1 MTQPAVPPP
10 PEAPDGGAVPDVPLA
25 PPGTVPGLSDDVPP
39 VASPY
44 GTPPAYG
51 AAPPY
56 GGPPAAGAAPLYGT
70 PPTYGAAPPYGTS
83 PGYGVPS
90 AYGTGPGTAPAGT
103 PGTAALVLGIV
114 AAVLALVPV
123 LGVLA
128 VPLGVAALAAGIAGR
143 RRVRREGVGRPT
155 GRATA
160 GVVLG
165 VVAVVAGLGAQVT
178 YAVLVASDSSGSSS
192 DAGGDVAP
200 TPDEDAVVPPWEPL
214 TVAQVAWG
222 RDDLSPDEWWY
233 VVVVD
238 NPNPD
243 HRFEQT
249 QMWVEAV
256 AADGTLIAG
265 EWEYVDALP
274 GQVAVSGRFAELAGM
289 TPDRVEVRLPL
300 VQDVAYAPGVGG
312 LTVDGL
318 SSRTVSWGTT
328 VEGRVSSTF
337 TETLDIAPVVV
348 VATGP
353 DGDVLGVGRGY
364 VHDLAPGGDAPFE
377 ADVYRELPA
386 GTTFTAYV
394 SP

>member
-1 MTQPAVPPP
+1 MTTERPRDAVPPP
-10 PEAPDGGAVPDVPLA
+10 PGGEGSGDAEASAVPAVPLA
-25 PPGTVPGLSDDVPP
+25 PPGTVPGVTAHLP
-39 VASPY
+39 V
-44 GTPPAYG
+44 
-51 AAPPY
+51 
-56 GGPPAAGAAPLYGT
+56 APLYGT
-70 PPTYGAAPPYGTS
+70 PSGGRPSPYGAPVPTSYGTPPTSYGSPPPPAPYGALS
-83 PGYGVPS
+83 PDRPLQ
-90 AYGTGPGTAPAGT
+90 PI
-103 PGTAALVLGIV
+103 GTAALVLGVV

-123 LGVLA
+123 LGVFA
-128 VPLGVAALAAGIAGR
+128 VPLGVAALATGVATR
-143 RRVRREGVGRPT
+143 RRARRERSGSPL

-160 GVVLG
+160 AVVLG
-165 VVAVVAGLGAQVT
+165 AVAMVTGLGAQIT
-178 YAVLVASDSSGSSS
+178 YALLAESSQGP
-192 DAGGDVAP
+192 DDGPVAP
-200 TPDEDAVVPPWEPL
+200 TPAGEEAVVPPWQPL
-214 TVAQVAWG
+214 TVADVAWG
-222 RDDLSPDEWWY
+222 PDDLSPDEWWY

-249 QMWVEAV
+249 QMWVEAL

-289 TPDRVEVRLPL
+289 TPERVEVRLPL

-318 SSRTVSWGTT
+318 SSRTVSWGVT